1 MGASLNLIA
10 AAVLRLSPGD
20 AIHLPPWPLSRDGDL
35 VATEGAPLRA
45 EGAEVEPLAK
55 GPLGGGLWRVRP
67 VSGTAAVRLRAGSA
81 SASAPVEPP
90 PGRVTIQASP
100 PLAVKGRD
108 VEVSLAVTVLDS
120 SGRVDPGAAPP
131 LLSSSAGSVRDLR
144 PAGPGHFTARYQ
156 LPVARYPEL
165 AVITAVAP
173 RCPLCPTPRAMGAAV
188 VPLSAAIDLPGHTE
202 PHVRISVEVG
212 GRIFGPVTADDG
224 GEFRIPVVVPPGERY
239 GQGES
244 IDALGTRRREPID
257 LQLPPVSQLACAAW
271 PRTLPADG
279 RSQAGVWCLA
289 SDATG
294 RPVPRARLEIRAA
307 LGRAGHLEPVGGGLF
322 QGRYT
327 APRGGG
333 GKRDRVRAEFPA
345 GGAASVQE
353 VEIALATGAPAD
365 LGYELEREP
374 APLGVVQG
382 ARTWA
387 RDDRGDV
394 LGTPAGPPGV
404 LEGFVSPGRFA
415 ARKTPGDWLQPA
427 ELRLK
432 LPAEA
437 EVASLYLWREGES
450 WVAAARGAAEGAV
463 PGVEL
468 ELGSGLRVV
477 TDARG
482 EARARA
488 EPGKRTESV
497 RAPGGARAAGF
508 VGFAPPVPPA
518 ALSRV
523 VLVPLAPPFPVDV
536 RARTEGRV
544 LRWKV
549 LGADGRPLAGRAVRL
564 EPAGVRLGAQERDGE
579 GGRCTVEGSGMVA
592 VVDAETSVAAVVE
605 VR

>member
-1 MGASLNLIA
+1 
-10 AAVLRLSPGD
+10 
-20 AIHLPPWPLSRDGDL
+20 
-35 VATEGAPLRA
+35 
-45 EGAEVEPLAK
+45 
-55 GPLGGGLWRVRP
+55 
-67 VSGTAAVRLRAGSA
+67 
-81 SASAPVEPP
+81 VEPP
-90 PGRVTIQASP
+90 PGRIAIQASP
-100 PLAVKGRD
+100 PVAVKGRD
-108 VEVSLAVTVLDS
+108 VEVALAVTVLDS
-120 SGRVDPGAAPP
+120 SGRVDPGAAAP
-131 LLSSSAGSVRDLR
+131 LLSCSAGSLHDLR
-144 PAGPGHFTARYQ
+144 PAGPGHFAARYR
-156 LPVARYPEL
+156 LSVARHPEL

-173 RCPLCPTPRAMGAAV
+173 RCPLCPTPRAVGAAV

-212 GRIFGPVTADDG
+212 GRVFGPVTADDE

-244 IDALGTRRREPID
+244 VDALGTRRREPID
-257 LQLPPVSQLACAAW
+257 LELPPVSQLACAAW
-271 PRTLPADG
+271 PRALPADG
-279 RSQAGVWCLA
+279 RSQAGIWCLA
-289 SDATG
+289 SDASG
-294 RPVPRARLEIRAA
+294 RPAPRARLEIRAA

-322 QGRYT
+322 QARYT

-333 GKRDRVRAEFPA
+333 GKRDRVRADFPA

-353 VEIALATGAPAD
+353 LEIALATGAPAD

-387 RDDRGDV
+387 RDERGDP
-394 LGTPAGPPGV
+394 LGTPAGPPGA
-404 LEGFVSPGRFA
+404 LEGFVAPDRFA
-415 ARKTPGDWLQPA
+415 ARKAPGDWVQPA
-427 ELRLK
+427 ELRLA
-432 LPAEA
+432 LPAEG
-437 EVASLYLWREGES
+437 EVASLFLWREAGG
-450 WVAAARGAAEGAV
+450 WAVAARGAAGGPV

-468 ELGSGLRVV
+468 ELGSGPRVV

-482 EARARA
+482 EARAGA
-488 EPGKRTESV
+488 EPGNRAESV

-508 VGFAPPVPPA
+508 AGFAPRVPAA

-523 VLVPLAPPFPVDV
+523 VRVPLAPLSQVDV
-536 RARTEGRV
+536 RARAEGRV

-549 LGADGRPLAGRAVRL
+549 FGADGRPLAGRAVRL

-592 VVDAETSVAAVVE
+592 VGDAETGVAAVVE